1 MLMFHG
7 SAAVRTVLLAHRSP
21 SVQSSEVYCFSA
33 EWNVTVL
40 TLFVFCM
47 LPKKF
52 CAFAA
57 DIHNLLEP
65 NTHFAVIW
73 IMLFVM
79 DSVFVL

>member
-1 MLMFHG
+1 MPQLG
-7 SAAVRTVLLAHRSP
+7 QVSLQL
-21 SVQSSEVYCFSA
+21 SEVYCFCA

-40 TLFVFCM
+40 RLFVYCL

-52 CAFAA
+52 CAFTA

-65 NTHFAVIW
+65 NTHFAVKW
-73 IMLFVM
+73 IVMFVM

>member
-1 MLMFHG
+1 MPHR
-7 SAAVRTVLLAHRSP
+7 AAVCTVLLSHRSP
-21 SVQSSEVYCFSA
+21 SVQSSEVYCFCA

-40 TLFVFCM
+40 KLFVYCM

-57 DIHNLLEP
+57 DILNLLEP
-65 NTHFAVIW
+65 NTHFAVKW
-73 IMLFVM
+73 ITMFVM